1 MIPKKLK
8 DISAFSSGIELASL
22 SPQILSH
29 LKQIVIDS
37 VGAVIAGSQEP
48 EMLAL
53 GAKKIKQPGL
63 ATLIGFDHLVSTETA
78 AFMNGTSG
86 TFLEMDE
93 GNRFSRGHPSIHV
106 LPAVLA
112 LCQERGLGVQ
122 PFLNGLLAGYEVGSR
137 IGAATQLRSSMHPH
151 GTWGTV
157 GAAAGCAR
165 AVGLDPSTTAEVIN
179 ISTSLTLA
187 TSKKTMLEGG
197 LVRNT
202 YAGISNKHGL
212 LALDLMESGFS
223 SEVDGLDSV
232 FGSVVSET
240 FDDEIFLRGHGT
252 EWHVLQ
258 NYFKLHS
265 CCRYNH
271 ATLDAIDLITKESL
285 SLDVD
290 QIERVEVST
299 YNLAAELK
307 DAKPRNTLAA
317 KFSIPF
323 AVATRLINGHSRLES
338 FTRDSIDN
346 PRILA
351 LAAKVDVVHDLSMT
365 ARLPN
370 ERPATVKIHLKNQ
383 PALEACVSTNRGD
396 DASPYVEREIH
407 DKFLNLAQRVWSEK
421 RAQSFLDA
429 SLELF
434 DGAKTKQSNNWTLWL
449 NLLSKDQSH

>member
-8 DISAFSSGIELASL
+8 DISAFSSGIDLATL
-22 SPQILSH
+22 SPQILNH
-29 LKQIVIDS
+29 LKLIVIDS

-53 GAKKIKQPGL
+53 GGKKINQPGL
-63 ATLIGFDHLVSTETA
+63 ATLVGFDRSVSTETA

-93 GNRFSRGHPSIHV
+93 GNRFSKGHPSIHV

-112 LCQERGLGVQ
+112 LCQERGLGVES
-122 PFLNGLLAGYEVGSR
+122 FLNGLLAGYEVGSR
-137 IGAATQLRSSMHPH
+137 VGASTKLRSCMHPH

-165 AVGLDPSTTAEVIN
+165 AVGLDASATCEVIN
-179 ISTSLTLA
+179 ISTSLTIA

-202 YAGISNKHGL
+202 YAGLSNKHGL
-212 LALDLMESGFS
+212 LALDLMECGFS

-240 FDDEIFLRGHGT
+240 FDESIFLKGLGT

-271 ATLDAIDLITKESL
+271 ATLDAIDLITKESQ
-285 SLDVD
+285 SLDVN
-290 QIERVEVST
+290 QIERIEVST

-323 AVATRLINGHSRLES
+323 AVATRLVNGHSRLES
-338 FTRDSIDN
+338 FTRDSINN
-346 PRILA
+346 PKILA
-351 LAAKVDVVHDLSMT
+351 LAAKVAVVEDLSMS

-370 ERPATVKIHLKNQ
+370 ERPATVKIHIKNR
-383 PALEACVSTNRGD
+383 PTLEASVSTNRGD
-396 DASPYVEREIH
+396 DASPYVEREIY
-407 DKFLNLAQRVWSEK
+407 DKFLGLAQRVWSEK
-421 RAQSFLDA
+421 RAHSFIDA

-434 DGAKTKQSNNWTLWL
+434 DGTKTQQAKNWDLWL
-449 NLLSKDQSH
+449 NLLSST